1 MLLYQHLKT
10 KLEAQSRLCKCVRS
24 SVPFIPHYSNKHT
37 FTAYEKQLSLQ
48 HHFHTKGIA
57 SVWIVY

>member
-10 KLEAQSRLCKCVRS
+10 KVDALKRLCKCVKS

-37 FTAYEKQLSLQ
+37 FTAYEKHLSLQ
-48 HHFHTKGIA
+48 HHIHTKSIP